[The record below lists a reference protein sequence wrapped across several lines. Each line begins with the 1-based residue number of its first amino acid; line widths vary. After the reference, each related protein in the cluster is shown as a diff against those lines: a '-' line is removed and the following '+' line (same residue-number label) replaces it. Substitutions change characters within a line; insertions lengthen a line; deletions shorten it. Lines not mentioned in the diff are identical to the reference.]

1 MTIAVAVY
9 ESPTSYRLAADTR
22 VSTGGGAGIALKVVK
37 AVTVGRWFF
46 ATAGDGPACMKVRRL
61 LANFVANGEAFS
73 LKTRAD
79 VEDLLESLHESVME
93 ITGGTEPGEYHAV
106 GLELLFVGPAGIGRV
121 AHTADAYW
129 LDEGTAQAAA
139 IGCAADYA
147 LGWIERADYVCLDDA
162 DAAVAVCC
170 DRFPA
175 CGRPI
180 TVLDSAVDIVEP
192 TPRPKRTRTK
202 TGPAKQVAPD
212 AAPVERPRRGGA
224 RVTA

>member
-1 MTIAVAVY
+1 MTIAVAVF

-22 VSTGGGAGIALKVVK
+22 VSTGGGAGIALKSVK

-106 GLELLFVGPAGIGRV
+106 GLELLFVGPAGVGTMGPTGDV
-121 AHTADAYW
+121 YW
-129 LDEGTAQAAA
+129 RDGSPVYAAV
-139 IGCAADYA
+139 GCAFEFAM
-147 LGWIERADYVCLDDA
+147 GWIDRAGTVTVDDA
-162 DAAVAVCC
+162 ETTVAACC

-180 TVLDSAVDIVEP
+180 TVLDSAVDVVEP
-192 TPRPKRTRTK
+192 TPRPKRSRTK
-202 TGPAKQVAPD
+202 TGPAAQVAPD
-212 AAPVERPRRGGA
+212 AAPVERRKRGGA

>member
-22 VSTGGGAGIALKVVK
+22 VSTGGGAGVALTVVK
-37 AVTVGRWFF
+37 ASTVGRWFF
-46 ATAGDGPACMKVRRL
+46 AGAGDGPACVRFRRL
-61 LANFVANGEAFS
+61 LANFVDNGEAHTIV
-73 LKTRAD
+73 TRAD
-79 VEDLLESLHESVME
+79 VEDLLEQVHTAALE
-93 ITGGTEPGEYHAV
+93 ITGGTEPGEYHAL
-106 GLELLFVGPAGIGRV
+106 GAELLFVGPAGVGTMGPTGDV
-121 AHTADAYW
+121 YW
-129 LDEGTAQAAA
+129 RDGAPSYAAV
-139 IGCAADYA
+139 GCAFEFAM
-147 LGWIERADYVCLDDA
+147 GWIERADYVCLDDA

-202 TGPAKQVAPD
+202 TGPAAQVAPD
-212 AAPVERPRRGGA
+212 AAPVERRKRGGA